1 MAAPGTEPEVLDA
14 LADNDDEVRESAA
27 ALRRAGAVVV
37 VGERLATV
45 PGALTAA
52 LRLAETTGARLAW
65 IPRRAGE
72 RGAVEAGLL
81 PGLLPGGRPVAD
93 ASARVDLSTVWGGA
107 SLPTRPGRDA
117 SAILAAVHTGDVRA
131 LVVGGVDPDDLPDP
145 LAVRAAIDAAGFVVS
160 LEQRPSAVTERA
172 DVVLPVAAVAE
183 KTGTFLDWEGRV
195 RPFDTA
201 LPGVDRMPDTR
212 VLHVLADAMGVDLGL
227 PDVTV
232 ARREIDEVG
241 RWEGDRAAAPAARA
255 TEPTAP
261 GAGEAVLSTWHLL
274 LDGGRLQDGEPYLA
288 GTAHAPVA
296 RLSAGTADEVGVADG
311 EAVTVAT
318 DAGAITLP
326 LAVTDMPD
334 RVVWLPT
341 RSTGSAVRA
350 TLGAGS
356 GSPVRLSA
364 GGAQ

>member
-1 MAAPGTEPEVLDA
+1 
-14 LADNDDEVRESAA
+14 
-27 ALRRAGAVVV
+27 
-37 VGERLATV
+37 
-45 PGALTAA
+45 
-52 LRLAETTGARLAW
+52 
-65 IPRRAGE
+65 
-72 RGAVEAGLL
+72 
-81 PGLLPGGRPVAD
+81 
-93 ASARVDLSTVWGGA
+93 
-107 SLPTRPGRDA
+107 
-117 SAILAAVHTGDVRA
+117 
-131 LVVGGVDPDDLPDP
+131 
-145 LAVRAAIDAAGFVVS
+145 
-160 LEQRPSAVTERA
+160 
-172 DVVLPVAAVAE
+172 
-183 KTGTFLDWEGRV
+183 
-195 RPFDTA
+195 
-201 LPGVDRMPDTR
+201 
-212 VLHVLADAMGVDLGL
+212 MGVDLGL

-255 TEPTAP
+255 TEPAAP
-261 GAGEAVLSTWHLL
+261 GAGEAVLSSWHLL